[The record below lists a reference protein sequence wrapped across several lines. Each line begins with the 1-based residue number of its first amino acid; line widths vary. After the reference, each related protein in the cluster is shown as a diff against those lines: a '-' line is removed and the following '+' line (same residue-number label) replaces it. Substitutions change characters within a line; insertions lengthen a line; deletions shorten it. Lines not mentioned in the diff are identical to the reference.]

1 MSLLAKHF
9 GPRYQS
15 LRRDLAIIVDSL
27 LGNHPPPLIERP
39 ARAAHHDTSATG
51 ARRMRVAS
59 VIREAGDATSLI
71 LEDLKGA
78 PIEFVPGQFFT
89 VLVSIDGLRLRRAYS
104 ASSSYLD
111 KARLRLTI
119 KRTQGGTVSGFL
131 NDTTAVG
138 DTVQLLGPSGS
149 FTFTPDSA
157 AQPHLVMIG
166 GGSGITPLM
175 AIAHALT
182 ASEAGRATLIYSNRD
197 PDQVIFADE
206 LEELAAT
213 SDGRL
218 RIAHSYGDK
227 LDPATLN
234 AELDAVDGAASCY
247 YICGPDGL
255 MSVARATLIERGV
268 DPAQIKE
275 ERFASP
281 HQVGSRAATT
291 AQPVLI
297 RDDGAEHRVTTNP
310 GETILDA
317 GLRIDAPL
325 EYSCTMGG
333 CGACMCKLT
342 EGEVAMEEPNALSES
357 EREAGYILACVSRPL
372 APVTIEVE

>member
-1 MSLLAKHF
+1 MSLFARHF
-9 GPRYQS
+9 GARYLS
-15 LRRDLAIIVDSL
+15 LRRDVAIIVDSL
-27 LGNHPPPLIERP
+27 LGNHPPPLVDRP
-39 ARAAHHDTSATG
+39 PRPVNHDSSATG

-71 LEDLKGA
+71 LEDLTGA
-78 PIEFVPGQFFT
+78 PVDFLPGQFFT
-89 VLVSIDGLRLRRAYS
+89 VLVDIDGVRLRRAYS

-119 KRTQGGTVSGFL
+119 KRTEGGKVSNHL
-131 NDTTAVG
+131 NDTAATGA
-138 DTVQLLGPSGS
+138 TLRLLGPSGS
-149 FTFTPDSA
+149 FTFAPDQA
-157 AQPHLVMIG
+157 ANSNLVLIG

-182 ASEAGRATLIYSNRD
+182 ASESGRATLLYSNRA
-197 PDQVIFADE
+197 PDQVIYADE

-218 RIAHSYGDK
+218 RIVHNYSDR
-227 LDPATLN
+227 LDPATLS
-234 AELDAVDGAASCY
+234 EQLDAVDGAVSAY
-247 YICGPDGL
+247 YICGPEGL
-255 MSVARATLIERGV
+255 MAIARKTLIERGV
-268 DPAQIKE
+268 APALIKE

-281 HQVGSRAATT
+281 HQVGSKATLA

-297 RDDGAEHRVTTNP
+297 RADGEEHRVTTQP
-310 GETILDA
+310 GETLLDA

-342 EGEVAMEEPNALSES
+342 SGEVSMEEPNALSES
-357 EREAGYILACVSRPL
+357 ERAAGYILACVSRPL
-372 APVTIEVE
+372 QPVTIEVE